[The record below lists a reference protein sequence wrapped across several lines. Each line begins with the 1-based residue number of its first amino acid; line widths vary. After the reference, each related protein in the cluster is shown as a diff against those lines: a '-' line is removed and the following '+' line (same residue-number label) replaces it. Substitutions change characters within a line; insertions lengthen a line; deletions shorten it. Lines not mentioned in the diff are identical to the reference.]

1 MPGHRGREWLYS
13 SRSSAVGLP
22 ADCLMRLPSPTSWG
36 LPNPASAASPAARL
50 LYDRG
55 LLAHHCGMAPF
66 GTRYGAY
73 DGHPSQGGGLGQRT
87 GTSTITRL
95 PWNLQ

>member
-1 MPGHRGREWLYS
+1 
-13 SRSSAVGLP
+13 
-22 ADCLMRLPSPTSWG
+22 MRLPSPTSWG

-73 DGHPSQGGGLGQRT
+73 DSHPSQGGGPRPTDRHVDNHAAALEPSVRLCQAQRLVAAVT
-87 GTSTITRL
+87 T
-95 PWNLQ
+95 